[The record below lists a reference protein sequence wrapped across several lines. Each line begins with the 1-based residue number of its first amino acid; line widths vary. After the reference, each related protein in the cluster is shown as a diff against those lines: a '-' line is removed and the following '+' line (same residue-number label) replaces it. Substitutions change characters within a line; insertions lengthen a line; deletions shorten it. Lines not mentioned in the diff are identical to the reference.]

1 MITRRQFLEV
11 TGATGAAVVLRNRLA
26 DAQMPTLRMGNAAG
40 ITDAQLTFATVGQH
54 PKLNYYKEEGIEM
67 EVLNMAGSAQTLQA
81 LAANNVEFT
90 NLAPPIYAQGLAKNP
105 DLNIIS
111 AYVWMRQVHWSVT
124 VKPDSPLKDL
134 RELKGKKIGIRNT
147 GDTGFFGAK
156 AMFKEIGLDPERDF
170 EWISVGS
177 GAPAAQALDR
187 GQVDAL
193 AIWDAEYA
201 RIENLGLTKLRHL
214 PNTPGM
220 KDLFGGAYG
229 VNRSAFKA
237 NRDKLVRLFRGMAK
251 STVFAAANPELAIRM
266 HWQVY
271 PETKPK
277 GKSDADA
284 LRDALNV
291 IKTRT
296 WKWIPAA
303 HHEDKR
309 LGGSTLREWQALV
322 RFVQAEDKIKDASIL
337 FTNDLLDDVNKFDRK
352 AIEDQAKR
360 MSP

>member
-1 MITRRQFLEV
+1 MITRRRFIQV
-11 TGATGAAVVLRNRLA
+11 TGAAGAAVVLANRFV
-26 DAQMPTLRMGNAAG
+26 DAQTAKLRLGNAAG
-40 ITDAQLTFATVGQH
+40 VTDAQLTFVTVGQH
-54 PKLNYYKEEGIEM
+54 PKLNYYKEEGIDV
-67 EVLNMAGSAQTLQA
+67 EVLNMQGSAQTLQA
-81 LAANNVEFT
+81 LATNNVEFT
-90 NLAPPIYAQGLAKNP
+90 NLAPPIYAQAFAKNP
-105 DLNIIS
+105 GLNVIN

-124 VKPDSPLKDL
+124 VKPESPIKEL

-156 AMFKEIGLDPERDF
+156 AMIKEIGLDPERDF
-170 EWISVGS
+170 EWVSVGS

-201 RIENLGLTKLRHL
+201 RIENLGVVKLRHL

-220 KDLFGGAYG
+220 RDLFGGGWG
-229 VNRSAFKA
+229 VNRTGIKA
-237 NRDKLVRLFRGMAK
+237 NRDKLVRLFRGIAK

-266 HWQVY
+266 HWQIY

-277 GKSDADA
+277 GKGDAEA
-284 LRDALNV
+284 LREALNV

-296 WKWIPAA
+296 WKWLPADF
-303 HHEDKR
+303 HEDKR
-309 LGGSTLREWQALV
+309 IGGSTLKEWQALV

-337 FTNDLLDDVNKFDRK
+337 FTNDLLDDANKFARK
-352 AIEDQAKR
+352 AIEEQAKR
-360 MSP
+360 MAM

>member
-1 MITRRQFLEV
+1 MITRRRFLQAAA
-11 TGATGAAVVLRNRLA
+11 GSGAAMVLRNRYA
-26 DAQMPTLRMGNAAG
+26 DAQMPKLRMGNAAG

-54 PKLNYYKEEGIEM
+54 PNLNYYKDEGIEM

-81 LAANNVEFT
+81 LAGNNVEFT
-90 NLAPPIYAQGLAKNP
+90 NLSPPIYAQGFARNP

-124 VKPDSPLKDL
+124 LKPESPLKDL
-134 RELKGKKIGIRNT
+134 RELKGKKIGILNT

-156 AMFKEIGLDPERDF
+156 AMFKEIGLDPQKDF
-170 EWISVGS
+170 EWISVGR
-177 GAPAAQALDR
+177 GPTAGQALDR

-201 RIENLGLTKLRHL
+201 RIENLGFKLRHL

-229 VNRSAFKA
+229 VNRSALKA
-237 NRDKLVRLFRGMAK
+237 NRGKLVGLFRGMAK
-251 STVFAAANPELAIRM
+251 STVFAHANPELAIRL
-266 HWQVY
+266 HWQMY

-277 GKSDADA
+277 GKSEAEA
-284 LRDALNV
+284 LKEALHV
-291 IKTRT
+291 IHTRT
-296 WKWIPAA
+296 WKWLPAA

-309 LGGSTLREWQALV
+309 IGGSTLKEWQALV
-322 RFVQAEDKIKDASIL
+322 RFVDLQDKIPDANVL
-337 FTNDLLDDVNKFDRK
+337 FTNELLDDVNNFDRR

-360 MSP
+360 MTL

>member
-1 MITRRQFLEV
+1 MITRRRFLH
-11 TGATGAAVVLRNRLA
+11 TAAATGAAVALHNRFA
-26 DAQMPTLRMGNAAG
+26 DAQMPKLRLGNAAG
-40 ITDAQLTFATVGQH
+40 VTDAQLTFVTVGQH
-54 PKLNYYKEEGIEM
+54 PKLNYYKDEGVDV
-67 EVLNMAGSAQTLQA
+67 EVLNMTGSAQTLQA
-81 LAANNVEFT
+81 LATNNVEFT
-90 NLAPPIYAQGLAKNP
+90 NLAPPIYAQGFAKNP
-105 DLNIIS
+105 DMNVIS

-124 VKPDSPLKDL
+124 VKPESPIKEL

-156 AMFKEIGLDPERDF
+156 AMFKEIGFDPERDVV
-170 EWISVGS
+170 WISVVA
-177 GAPAAQALDR
+177 GAFTNQALDR

-201 RIENLGLTKLRHL
+201 RIENLNIVKLRHL

-220 KDLFGGAYG
+220 KDLFGGSFG
-229 VNRSAFKA
+229 VNRSGLKA

-251 STVFAAANPELAIRM
+251 STIFAATNPELAIRM

-277 GKSDADA
+277 GKLEADA
-284 LRDALNV
+284 LREALNV

-296 WKWIPAA
+296 WKWLPADF
-303 HHEDKR
+303 HEDKR
-309 LGGSTLREWQALV
+309 LGGSTLKEWQALV
-322 RFVQAEDKIKDASIL
+322 RFVNVQAQMPDASVL
-337 FTNDLLDDVNKFDRK
+337 FTNELLDDVNKFDRK

-360 MSP
+360 MTL

>member
-1 MITRRQFLEV
+1 MITRRRFLQ
-11 TGATGAAVVLRNRLA
+11 AAASSGAAMVLHNRFA
-26 DAQMPTLRMGNAAG
+26 DAQMPKLRLGNAAG
-40 ITDAQLTFATVGQH
+40 VTDAQLTFVTVGQH
-54 PKLNYYKEEGIEM
+54 PKLNYYKDEGV
-67 EVLNMAGSAQTLQA
+67 EVEVFNMAGSAQTLQA

-90 NLAPPIYAQGLAKNP
+90 NLSPPIYVQGYAKNP

-124 VKPDSPLKDL
+124 VKPDSPIKDL

-156 AMFKEIGLDPERDF
+156 AMFKEIGLDPEKDF

-201 RIENLGLTKLRHL
+201 RIENLGIVKLRHL
-214 PNTPGM
+214 PNSPGM
-220 KDLFGGAYG
+220 KDLFGGSFG
-229 VNRSAFKA
+229 VNRLGLKA

-251 STVFAAANPELAIRM
+251 STIFAATNPELAIRM
-266 HWQVY
+266 HWQIY

-277 GKSDADA
+277 GKGEAEA
-284 LRDALNV
+284 LREALHV
-291 IKTRT
+291 IQTRT
-296 WKWIPAA
+296 WKWLPAE

-309 LGGSTLREWQALV
+309 MGGSTQKEWQALV
-322 RFVQAEDKIKDASIL
+322 RFVNLQDKLPDASVL
-337 FTNDLLDDVNKFDRK
+337 FTNDLIDEVNRFDRK

-360 MSP
+360 TTL